1 MNSVRLIL
9 SIAGLLI
16 SSLLLLALIFN
27 LGALAEL
34 EAPERGLGILMMLVF
49 CFYHA
54 RELMGV
60 AIDKHEREAD
70 TKIPSD
76 NGAEPF
82 GKRDT
87 SVYLIDKG
95 RNSRW

>member
-1 MNSVRLIL
+1 MNGVHLIL

-16 SSLLLLALIFN
+16 SALLFIALLFN

-34 EAPERGLGILMMLVF
+34 EAPERGLGILMMLLF

-54 RELMGV
+54 RELMGA
-60 AIDKHEREAD
+60 AIDKHEHEAD

-87 SVYLIDKG
+87 TAYLIDKG